1 MNKLCPEAMPV
12 AVSALAAA
20 LYQQLDPS
28 EAGMVAAIL
37 VHLGESL
44 GLIAAAQNAS
54 NGCTETAAAVQ
65 ASEAVL

>member
-28 EAGMVAAIL
+28 EVGMVAAIL

-54 NGCTETAAAVQ
+54 GCGTSENAAVQ
-65 ASEAVL
+65 AGDAVL